1 MEVTKHPLVPVW
13 DDCEDV
19 ALLSS
24 LQFKALR
31 KRFHLHK
38 QRLDKVQSTLH
49 VQRMVQEV
57 DELHAKAQN
66 FRLTRLRRS
75 EEAAD
80 KLKRENMRMVGKLHT
95 VIRDAEVRHK
105 QLSTLSRP
113 STPSQGSL
121 NISVRKQRYDQIKRE
136 NAEMVD
142 RLRTAGP
149 AIATAHELADRY
161 HAHRALLSRRK
172 RFRRQN
178 VVRLGLPPPEL
189 QQEQVPRPPG
199 ETPSYMRPRLPP
211 VKVEEEPPPTKPK
224 PKPKPLA
231 KPFRKMYLL
240 FGPEDS
246 GTNLLQALVEKN
258 WPGKYITQDTRRV
271 LWKHSL
277 SGVEDMYSLL
287 KIPYPRLEQLP
298 AMIVLRSPISQVASW
313 MSAPYELK
321 RCLNRPV
328 ANYSQP
334 CRADLRARSS
344 RMEQQRLDLLHFSSS
359 VEVYNSYLRQYR
371 QLMNE
376 SRFKSVTVI
385 HYEDMLLT
393 PSKVVKQVA
402 DILGEKPLA
411 EFAYLGEETAK
422 PQGPKPHGRDA
433 AIDKLKTRSY
443 LQKVG
448 REGLEVLCPLLD
460 QSLLQDMT
468 EGSFLPPEQQVSY
481 LHDCA
486 GYLGTRQTMK

>member
-224 PKPKPLA
+224 PKPKPRAQQAAPVARAESSNEATPGEQQEAQMDERVSEQAASAPAA
-231 KPFRKMYLL
+231 KGTAGAAEDPQPEGKVD
-240 FGPEDS
+240 GPADGDDSQQEYGEDFEEYASPAVSPTSKAATQARSKEGAASAS
-246 GTNLLQALVEKN
+246 GPITVHEDGDGEEKSEYSYEDIDDSDASDEEQAL
-258 WPGKYITQDTRRV
+258 
-271 LWKHSL
+271 
-277 SGVEDMYSLL
+277 
-287 KIPYPRLEQLP
+287 
-298 AMIVLRSPISQVASW
+298 AS
-313 MSAPYELK
+313 
-321 RCLNRPV
+321 
-328 ANYSQP
+328 
-334 CRADLRARSS
+334 SS
-344 RMEQQRLDLLHFSSS
+344 RAERSATAEEEEGEEVEAAAGAAAASSAAAAARQAQQEEQDYSDWEGSDEDEQKGKQEDPAAMPAQPSVGLPLTSSLAAERS
-359 VEVYNSYLRQYR
+359 GKSAAEEEEDEVEVS
-371 QLMNE
+371 
-376 SRFKSVTVI
+376 
-385 HYEDMLLT
+385 YED
-393 PSKVVKQVA
+393 
-402 DILGEKPLA
+402 
-411 EFAYLGEETAK
+411 FEEES
-422 PQGPKPHGRDA
+422 
-433 AIDKLKTRSY
+433 ISY
-443 LQKVG
+443 N
-448 REGLEVLCPLLD
+448 REE
-460 QSLLQDMT
+460 
-468 EGSFLPPEQQVSY
+468 
-481 LHDCA
+481 
-486 GYLGTRQTMK
+486 